1 MILINET
8 AHLLRERE
16 QLMISFGGKMGGGEG
31 GGGGGGPRFK
41 SPSLPLVKNIY
52 IKL

>member
-31 GGGGGGPRFK
+31 GGGEAEVPGSNP
-41 SPSLPLVKNIY
+41 LPCH
-52 IKL
+52 